1 MNNVVTV
8 RILIDLLRVPAY
20 ARDRLGDA
28 RKLLRGVAIDKT
40 VTAGAR
46 VLPGLD
52 GLSTYAYLALLL
64 DVRTNSSPFE
74 QPCRVKTSY
83 LHH

>member
-1 MNNVVTV
+1 MQETVTG
-8 RILIDLLRVPAY
+8 RCAETFT
-20 ARDRLGDA
+20 
-28 RKLLRGVAIDKT
+28 GVAIDKT